1 MSKLRAA
8 VATGVAAA
16 ALSIIPAGTAGAH
29 VHGISP
35 LECTPAVTEQG
46 TPAGAIEGVDQA
58 ADAAELPEAGAIP
71 RVKSELG
78 AELTGGQDAPV
89 PMCP

>member
-16 ALSIIPAGTAGAH
+16 ALGIIPASTAGAH

-46 TPAGAIEGVDQA
+46 APAGAFQA
-58 ADAAELPEAGAIP
+58 VNGGKAAPEAELTGVIP
-71 RVKSELG
+71 QQKSVLG
-78 AELTGGQDAPV
+78 TELTGGQDVVLPL
-89 PMCP
+89 PC

>member
-16 ALSIIPAGTAGAH
+16 ALAIIPASTAGVH

-35 LECTPAVTEQG
+35 LECTPAVTEQQA
-46 TPAGAIEGVDQA
+46 PAGAFQAINGDKAADQAELEGV
-58 ADAAELPEAGAIP
+58 IP
-71 RVKSELG
+71 QEKSVLG
-78 AELTGGQDAPV
+78 TELTGGQDAPV